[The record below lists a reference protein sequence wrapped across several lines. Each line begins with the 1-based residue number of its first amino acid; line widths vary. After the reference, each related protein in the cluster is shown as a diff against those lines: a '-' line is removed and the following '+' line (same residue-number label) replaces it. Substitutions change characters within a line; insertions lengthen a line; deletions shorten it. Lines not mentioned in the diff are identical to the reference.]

1 MLIYRNKNISI
12 STIEENDKYKVLE
25 YFSENSFNC
34 SPFDNDLRPTNTQ
47 FLNIMDNIIKGKDD
61 ESNIFVLKKDGEV
74 IGYES
79 MFVEYGRLIIGHI
92 AVKKEERN
100 KGYGQLL
107 TELAVLIAELE
118 GRDVSLFCKYKNS
131 YLKKIGF
138 ETNDDI
144 HYLYKRK
151 KQNKEVHMFFISVEE
166 YRKRKQKEMEEETKS
181 FAKFLE
187 SGIMDMF

>member
-118 GRDVSLFCKYKNS
+118 GRDVSLFCKYRNS

-151 KQNKEVHMFFISVEE
+151 KQNKEVPMFFISVEE

>member
-34 SPFDNDLRPTNTQ
+34 SCLDNDLRPTNTQ
-47 FLNIMDNIIKGKDD
+47 FLNIMENIIKGKDD

-79 MFVEYGRLIIGHI
+79 MFVEYDRLTIGHI
-92 AVKKEERN
+92 AIKKEERN

-118 GRDVSLFCKYKNS
+118 GRDVSLFCKHKNS
-131 YLKKIGF
+131 YLKKLGF
-138 ETNDDI
+138 ETNDEI

-151 KQNKEVHMFFISVEE
+151 KQNKEVPMFFISVEE
-166 YRKRKQKEMEEETKS
+166 YRKRKQREMEEETKS

>member
-34 SPFDNDLRPTNTQ
+34 SPFDNDLRPTNSQ

-151 KQNKEVHMFFISVEE
+151 KQNKEVPMFFISVEE

>member
-1 MLIYRNKNISI
+1 MGFTS
-12 STIEENDKYKVLE
+12 
-25 YFSENSFNC
+25 
-34 SPFDNDLRPTNTQ
+34 NTQ

-151 KQNKEVHMFFISVEE
+151 KQNKEVPMFFISVEE